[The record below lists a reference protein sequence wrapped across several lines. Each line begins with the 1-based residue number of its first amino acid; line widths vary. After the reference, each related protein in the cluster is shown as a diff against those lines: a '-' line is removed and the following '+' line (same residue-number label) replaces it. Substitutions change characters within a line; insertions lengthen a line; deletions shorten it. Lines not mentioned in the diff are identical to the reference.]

1 MDDAEL
7 DELDELEWTTAQRA
21 AIERL
26 GLEFLADFYTAA
38 LARRPG
44 DLDALADL
52 ANVYTQLGRIA
63 DGLRLDRELV
73 RRQPDAPDAHYNLA
87 CSLALSGEPDAACTA
102 LERAI
107 ELGYADVEHLL
118 ADEDL
123 ASLRASAEFERLIA
137 RLRASS

>member
-1 MDDAEL
+1 MDDEGLEL
-7 DELDELEWTTAQRA
+7 TDAQRA

-26 GLEFLADFYTAA
+26 GLEFLAEFYEAA

-73 RRQPDAPDAHYNLA
+73 RRQPEAPDAHYNLA
-87 CSLALSGEPDAACTA
+87 CSLALSGDAEAACAA
-102 LERAI
+102 LERAIERAI
-107 ELGYADVEHLL
+107 ELGYADAEHLL

-123 ASLRASAEFERLIA
+123 ASLQGSATFERLLA
-137 RLRASS
+137 RLRTS

>member
-1 MDDAEL
+1 MDDEGLEL
-7 DELDELEWTTAQRA
+7 TGAQRA
-21 AIERL
+21 AIDRL
-26 GLEFLADFYTAA
+26 GLEFLAEFYEAA

-73 RRQPDAPDAHYNLA
+73 RRQPEAPDAHYNLA
-87 CSLALSGEPDAACTA
+87 CSLALSGDAEAACAA
-102 LERAI
+102 LERAV
-107 ELGYADVEHLL
+107 ELGYADAEHLL

-123 ASLRASAEFERLIA
+123 ASLQGSATFERLLA
-137 RLRASS
+137 RLRTS

>member
-1 MDDAEL
+1 VDDEGLEL
-7 DELDELEWTTAQRA
+7 TGAQQA
-21 AIERL
+21 AIDRL
-26 GLEFLADFYTAA
+26 GLEFLAEFYEAA

-73 RRQPDAPDAHYNLA
+73 LRQPEAPDAHYNLA
-87 CSLALSGEPDAACTA
+87 CSLALSGDAEAACAA

-107 ELGYADVEHLL
+107 ELGYADAEHLL
-118 ADEDL
+118 ADDDL
-123 ASLRASAEFERLIA
+123 ASLQGSATFERLVA
-137 RLRASS
+137 RLRTS

>member
-1 MDDAEL
+1 MDDEGLEL
-7 DELDELEWTTAQRA
+7 TGAQQA
-21 AIERL
+21 AIDRL
-26 GLEFLADFYTAA
+26 GLEFLAEFYEAA

-73 RRQPDAPDAHYNLA
+73 LRQPEAPDAHYNLA
-87 CSLALSGEPDAACTA
+87 CSLALSGDAEAACAA

-107 ELGYADVEHLL
+107 ELGYADAEHLL
-118 ADEDL
+118 ADDDL
-123 ASLRASAEFERLIA
+123 ASLQGSATFERLVA
-137 RLRASS
+137 RLRTS